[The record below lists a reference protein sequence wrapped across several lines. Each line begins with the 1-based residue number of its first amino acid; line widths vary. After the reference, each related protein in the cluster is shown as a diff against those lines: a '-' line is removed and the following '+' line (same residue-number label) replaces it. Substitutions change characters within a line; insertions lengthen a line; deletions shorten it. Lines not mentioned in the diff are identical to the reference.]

1 MNPLVMFM
9 ASATGR
15 IIRIVAGITL
25 IVWGQV
31 IGGTN
36 SIIIMS
42 IGLLPLLSGLFD
54 FCVFALLVGFPLS
67 GSKIRAKK

>member
-1 MNPLVMFM
+1 MSPFIMFM

-31 IGGTN
+31 IGGNN
-36 SIIIMS
+36 SIIITL

-54 FCVFALLVGFPLS
+54 FCVFAPLVGFPLS

>member
-1 MNPLVMFM
+1 MNPFIMFM
-9 ASATGR
+9 ASVTGR

-31 IGGTN
+31 IGGNN
-36 SIIIMS
+36 SIIITL

-54 FCVFALLVGFPLS
+54 FCVFAPLVGFPLS